1 MVFSASFNT
10 ISAISWLSVLLVEE
24 SGVVLKTNEI
34 TSTLHVMFQLKKA
47 YLEEKFGDTKEVIR
61 INKPKKDRQRNGRK
75 KKDRQQMAERIRTD
89 NTMAEK
95 RRTDN
100 TMTEK
105 RKRDNTMAER

>member
-47 YLEEKFGDTKEVIR
+47 YLEEKFGDT
-61 INKPKKDRQRNGRK
+61 NS
-75 KKDRQQMAERIRTD
+75 
-89 NTMAEK
+89 
-95 RRTDN
+95 
-100 TMTEK
+100 
-105 RKRDNTMAER
+105 